1 MENRDLS
8 IVIPFQYGGSKW
20 ENNELRY
27 TLRSLSSNLNFNYDI
42 TIYSDKPIDW
52 LKNVRVEVV
61 DRYYPKQAL
70 KKFNNIP
77 HYENFYDTLNKLRVI
92 SNDVELCEDILYVYD
107 DILLMKPQNLEQVKV
122 LYAGSRFEAN
132 KEYWLN
138 PGNNKWKNTIFNSIR
153 KARGFGEVFIY
164 ETHLPRH
171 YQKSKIKE
179 MFKMFPIDQM
189 DIPYAP
195 ATLYFNMFYNKPNKV
210 YAEIDAKDN
219 DVKAGFYGPAGM
231 AGDSFL
237 SKTKEEVESAVVGK
251 TWINYSDAGL
261 TDHLKEFIQK
271 QYPKKCKYER

>member
-132 KEYWLN
+132 KEYWLIEE
-138 PGNNKWKNTIFNSIR
+138 TIN
-153 KARGFGEVFIY
+153 
-164 ETHLPRH
+164 
-171 YQKSKIKE
+171 
-179 MFKMFPIDQM
+179 
-189 DIPYAP
+189 
-195 ATLYFNMFYNKPNKV
+195 
-210 YAEIDAKDN
+210 
-219 DVKAGFYGPAGM
+219 
-231 AGDSFL
+231 
-237 SKTKEEVESAVVGK
+237 GK
-251 TWINYSDAGL
+251 TQYSILYVKHVDL
-261 TDHLKEFIQK
+261 EKYLFMKRTCHDIIKRVRLRKCLKCFL
-271 QYPKKCKYER
+271 